1 MMPIEWHSNTS
12 IAPYTWNVVRYRDST
27 TANTHNQLSPG
38 ILNAMNLVESD
49 EDDVDDDGDHD
60 AQRSSDKLVSIT
72 PGLIR
77 ALDLVD
83 DDDVDSNDGDD
94 AVVVPQQQHNLV
106 QITPGLIR
114 ELSLLDLAPHKD
126 DDDKEEIS
134 DEAAACCTRSPSPL
148 SFTTD
153 HNNSSAYETSI
164 DEGCGLVSAVDVLR
178 ALRDQYANM
187 TDDDNDSA
195 TTITTTTAATP
206 PLFPSPPHHCSNQS
220 EDLLFDNKENDTK
233 IMENMHNNRAV
244 TSHSCPPHLAKTRP
258 LRDLQVQGA
267 CRRSLFDDNDDGDH
281 DAQRSSDKL
290 VSITPGLIRAL
301 NLVDD
306 DDVDSNDDDD
316 AVVVPQQHNLV
327 QITPGLKCALN
338 LAPDDD
344 DDDKEKTTDEA
355 AACCTRSPSPLSFT
369 TDHNNS
375 SAYETSID
383 EASIDMD
390 ICGLVSAVD
399 VLRALRDQYAN
410 MTDDDNDSATTITT
424 TTAATPPL
432 FPSPPHH
439 SSNHQDLF
447 SIISSLENLLFD
459 NKENDMK
466 MMENTHSDDR
476 AVTSLS
482 CPPHLAKTRP
492 LRVLQVEGAY
502 HRSLFDDDDDE
513 DSGGGTTITTP
524 KDSVRYLSRIGKHHK
539 PPLPPPSSSTF
550 SSFNNR

>member
-1 MMPIEWHSNTS
+1 MPMEWHSNTS

-114 ELSLLDLAPHKD
+114 ELSLLNLAPDED
-126 DDDKEEIS
+126 DDDKKEIS

-220 EDLLFDNKENDTK
+220 EDLLFDNKEND
-233 IMENMHNNRAV
+233 
-244 TSHSCPPHLAKTRP
+244 
-258 LRDLQVQGA
+258 
-267 CRRSLFDDNDDGDH
+267 
-281 DAQRSSDKL
+281 
-290 VSITPGLIRAL
+290 
-301 NLVDD
+301 
-306 DDVDSNDDDD
+306 
-316 AVVVPQQHNLV
+316 
-327 QITPGLKCALN
+327 
-338 LAPDDD
+338 
-344 DDDKEKTTDEA
+344 
-355 AACCTRSPSPLSFT
+355 
-369 TDHNNS
+369 
-375 SAYETSID
+375 
-383 EASIDMD
+383 
-390 ICGLVSAVD
+390 
-399 VLRALRDQYAN
+399 
-410 MTDDDNDSATTITT
+410 
-424 TTAATPPL
+424 
-432 FPSPPHH
+432 
-439 SSNHQDLF
+439 
-447 SIISSLENLLFD
+447 
-459 NKENDMK
+459 MK

-492 LRVLQVEGAY
+492 LRVLQAESACR
-502 HRSLFDDDDDE
+502 RSLFDDDE
-513 DSGGGTTITTP
+513 NSGGGTTITTP

-550 SSFNNR
+550 SSFNHRQHADDRSAG

>member
-1 MMPIEWHSNTS
+1 MMPMEWHSNTS

-94 AVVVPQQQHNLV
+94 AVVVPKQQHDIV
-106 QITPGLIR
+106 QITPGLKCA
-114 ELSLLDLAPHKD
+114 LNLAPDD
-126 DDDKEEIS
+126 DDDKEETT
-134 DEAAACCTRSPSPL
+134 DDAAACCTRSPSPL

-206 PLFPSPPHHCSNQS
+206 PLFPSPP
-220 EDLLFDNKENDTK
+220 
-233 IMENMHNNRAV
+233 
-244 TSHSCPPHLAKTRP
+244 
-258 LRDLQVQGA
+258 
-267 CRRSLFDDNDDGDH
+267 
-281 DAQRSSDKL
+281 
-290 VSITPGLIRAL
+290 
-301 NLVDD
+301 
-306 DDVDSNDDDD
+306 
-316 AVVVPQQHNLV
+316 
-327 QITPGLKCALN
+327 
-338 LAPDDD
+338 
-344 DDDKEKTTDEA
+344 
-355 AACCTRSPSPLSFT
+355 
-369 TDHNNS
+369 
-375 SAYETSID
+375 
-383 EASIDMD
+383 
-390 ICGLVSAVD
+390 
-399 VLRALRDQYAN
+399 
-410 MTDDDNDSATTITT
+410 
-424 TTAATPPL
+424 
-432 FPSPPHH
+432 PHH

-447 SIISSLENLLFD
+447 SIIRSLEDLLLRGPFD
-459 NKENDMK
+459 NKENDTK
-466 MMENTHSDDR
+466 IMENTHSDDR

-492 LRVLQVEGAY
+492 LRVLQVEGACR
-502 HRSLFDDDDDE
+502 RSLFDDDE

-550 SSFNNR
+550 SSFNHRQHADDRSAG

>member
-1 MMPIEWHSNTS
+1 
-12 IAPYTWNVVRYRDST
+12 
-27 TANTHNQLSPG
+27 
-38 ILNAMNLVESD
+38 MNLVESD

-94 AVVVPQQQHNLV
+94 AVVVPKQQHDIV

-114 ELSLLDLAPHKD
+114 ELSLLNLAPDD
-126 DDDKEEIS
+126 DDDKEETT

-206 PLFPSPPHHCSNQS
+206 PLFPSPPPHHCSNQS

-233 IMENMHNNRAV
+233 MMENMHNNRAV
-244 TSHSCPPHLAKTRP
+244 TSLSCPPHLAKTRP
-258 LRDLQVQGA
+258 LRVLQVKSA
-267 CRRSLFDDNDDGDH
+267 CRRSLFDDDDDGDH

-301 NLVDD
+301 DLVDD
-306 DDVDSNDDDD
+306 DDVDSNDGDD
-316 AVVVPQQHNLV
+316 AVVVPQQQHNLV
-327 QITPGLKCALN
+327 QITPGLIRALN

-344 DDDKEKTTDEA
+344 DDDKEETTDEA

-383 EASIDMD
+383 EG
-390 ICGLVSAVD
+390 CGLVSAVD

-432 FPSPPHH
+432 FPSPPPHH

-447 SIISSLENLLFD
+447 SIIRSLEDLLLRGPFD
-459 NKENDMK
+459 NKENDTK
-466 MMENTHSDDR
+466 IMENTHSDDR

-492 LRVLQVEGAY
+492 LRVLQVEGACR
-502 HRSLFDDDDDE
+502 RSLFDDDE

-550 SSFNNR
+550 SSFNHRQHADDRSAG